1 MSSRI
6 PESVID
12 EVSSR
17 VSIADVVGEHVRLKR
32 KGNRL
37 WGLCPF
43 HNEKSASFSVNESRN
58 LYHCFGCGASGNAYG
73 FLMRNQGL
81 NFPEAVRLLAE
92 KVGVEIPDSTED
104 SASAARRRAE
114 RELYFEATD
123 LAVRYYRAVLK
134 SGKFSEPLEYLKTRG
149 IDDETA
155 ERFDLGFAPP
165 EWSALVDALGRRG
178 VNSKTLEMAG
188 LANGRRQGDG
198 HVDRFRNRVMFPIVS
213 LAMRTL
219 AFSGRT
225 LDAEERAKYVNSPE
239 TPFYTKGKEL
249 YGLHVAHKNIRAE
262 GAAVLVEGNFDVV
275 SLHAKG
281 LGHVCAPLG
290 TALTEHQARLIKR
303 YSDRVVLLFD
313 ADDAGRNA
321 ARKALGT
328 LLTADVQQ
336 VLLAEL
342 PDGQDPDDF
351 VHREGPD
358 ALRKLIDKARP
369 MLDVEMD
376 AAIRPAAGRGDA
388 SAKRAAARSIGDL
401 LQNVSSKL
409 VRDTYITEAARRL
422 EVEEAVLREEL
433 RASGSPKRRAAAQ
446 APEASPEP
454 VEASNDGGSFDV
466 PEEEVAPLSQHEEVL
481 VEALAEKPE
490 LLEVVYRE
498 QIHLVIGNQHFSDFL
513 ERASVNWTEEG
524 TPPFAEAVEAC
535 ENIALKRN
543 LQAALV
549 ADHGLT
555 PEDCETAFEDAVKAL
570 KVNWIH
576 AEMRRISE
584 SQRSADYD
592 EMLELAKRHAELTE
606 YLRRFRGAAPL

>member
-6 PESVID
+6 PESVIN

-17 VSIADVVGEHVRLKR
+17 VSIADVVGEHVRMKR

-43 HNEKSASFSVNESRN
+43 HNEKSPSFSINESRN

-81 NFPEAVRLLAE
+81 SFPEAVRLLAD
-92 KVGVEIPDSTED
+92 KVGVEIPDNNED
-104 SASAARRRAE
+104 SATAARRRAE

-123 LAVRYYRAVLK
+123 LASRYYRAVLK
-134 SGKFSEPLEYLKTRG
+134 SGRYAEPLEYLKTRG
-149 IDDETA
+149 IDEETA
-155 ERFDLGFAPP
+155 ELFDLGFAPP
-165 EWSALVDALGRRG
+165 EWSALVDALGKRG
-178 VNSKTLEMAG
+178 VSSKTLEMAG

-213 LAMRTL
+213 LARRTL

-225 LDAEERAKYVNSPE
+225 LDPEERAKYVNSPE
-239 TPFYTKGKEL
+239 TKFYTKGKEL
-249 YGLHVAHKNIRAE
+249 FGLHVAHKNIRSE

-313 ADDAGRNA
+313 ADGAGRTA

-328 LLTADVQQ
+328 LLAADVPQ

-342 PDGQDPDDF
+342 PDGEDPDDF
-351 VHREGPD
+351 VHREGAD
-358 ALRKLIDKARP
+358 ALRRLIDQARP

-376 AAIRPAAGRGDA
+376 AAIRPAAGRGDI
-388 SAKRAAARSIGDL
+388 SAKRAAARSVGEL
-401 LQNVSSKL
+401 LQNVRSKL
-409 VRDTYITEAARRL
+409 VRDTYVTEAARRL
-422 EVEEAVLREEL
+422 EVEESVLREEL
-433 RASGSPKRRAAAQ
+433 RSAASPKRRTP
-446 APEASPEP
+446 APAPDPTPGPEMSAGVGAFDIPEEP
-454 VEASNDGGSFDV
+454 V
-466 PEEEVAPLSQHEEVL
+466 APFSKHEEVL

-498 QIHLVIGNQHFSDFL
+498 QIHLVIGNRQLSEFI
-513 ERASVNWTEEG
+513 ETASVNWTEEG
-524 TPPFAEAVEAC
+524 RPSFVDAAGAC
-535 ENIALKRN
+535 ENPELKRH

-549 ADHGLT
+549 ADHGLD
-555 PEDCETAFEDAVKAL
+555 PADCEAAFEDAVKAL
-570 KVNWIH
+570 KVKWIH
-576 AEMRRISE
+576 AEMRLISE
-584 SQRSADYD
+584 SQRSAGYD